1 MLDHARP
8 AGRPRRR
15 RLTRTATTLGVATLA
30 GFATV
35 AATGSMS
42 LAQAPGAFARAAL
55 LGSDGGSAPGKGG
68 PEQHR
73 SGSANSD
80 QGGDKSAAGNPGWKR
95 DAHGDGKDK
104 GTPVPC
110 DPNALIAAITAANQA
125 GGGTLR
131 LAEKCTYTLTV
142 NQDDNGLP
150 QVFQP
155 ITIYGQGATI
165 VRAAAADNFRIFEVV
180 TGGDLTL
187 KDLTVA
193 GGQVMDLDGG
203 GITAGEGTRLT
214 LERVTVRDNIATGEA
229 SEGGGIYS
237 DRSKVT
243 ITKST
248 ITRNT
253 VGGDGGGFYN
263 DNAAVSISKSKVTHN
278 TAGDEG
284 GGLVNDDGNA
294 TVSHVVISD
303 NTAVDGGGVHGDGD
317 LTEIVHSTITR
328 NTASGLGGG
337 IYDDGDESLLLQHV
351 KVTDNTATSGGGLY
365 LVEDIGATIED
376 SKIVYNTATSGDG
389 GGIAIVG
396 VEDGDPVVA
405 LRRTTV
411 SGNQAGEAA
420 GGIFFNPFNET
431 TVLTLTDVRVTDN
444 LAQNEPGGVYNGGVI
459 NVFGKV
465 IIINNRPTN
474 CVGSP
479 NPVPTCFG

>member
-1 MLDHARP
+1 
-8 AGRPRRR
+8 G
-15 RLTRTATTLGVATLA
+15 
-30 GFATV
+30 
-35 AATGSMS
+35 
-42 LAQAPGAFARAAL
+42 
-55 LGSDGGSAPGKGG
+55 
-68 PEQHR
+68 
-73 SGSANSD
+73 
-80 QGGDKSAAGNPGWKR
+80 GGDMNTAGNPGWKG
-95 DAHGDGKDK
+95 DGHGDGKDK

-131 LAEKCTYTLTV
+131 LAEKCVYTLTI

-165 VRAAAADNFRIFEVV
+165 IRAAAADDFRIFEVI

-193 GGQVMDLDGG
+193 GGQIADADGG
-203 GITAGEGTRLT
+203 GIAAGEGTRLT
-214 LERVTVRDNIATGEA
+214 LERVTVRDNIATGA
-229 SEGGGIYS
+229 TSEGGGIYS

-253 VGGDGGGFYN
+253 AEDGGGFFN
-263 DNAAVSISKSKVTHN
+263 DNAVVLISKSKVTN
-278 TAGDEG
+278 NIAGDEG
-284 GGLVNDDGNA
+284 GGLVNNDGDA
-294 TVSHVVISD
+294 TMDHVVISD
-303 NTAVDGGGVHGDGD
+303 NTAVNGGGMHSDGD
-317 LTEIVHSTITR
+317 LTEITKSTITR

-351 KVTDNTATSGGGLY
+351 KVAENTATSGGGLY

-376 SKIVYNTATSGDG
+376 SKIVYNTATTGDG

-405 LRRTTV
+405 LRRTTI
-411 SGNQAGEAA
+411 SGNQAGGAA
-420 GGIFFNPFNET
+420 GGIFFSPFNET

-444 LAQNEPGGVYNGGVI
+444 IAQNEPGGVYNGGVI
-459 NVFGKV
+459 DVFGD
-465 IIINNRPTN
+465 ITIINNRPTN
-474 CVGSP
+474 CIGSP